1 MVGNLNP
8 PVSQCLK
15 FTKKSLISQIFDF
28 SRQNYEVFHFNL
40 WGENSNVML
49 KMRLFL
55 GDFHPLCLFGV
66 WIGNEERRRGWRK
79 IGKIYSKEKY
89 YIAVDKA
96 IHT

>member
-1 MVGNLNP
+1 MGRKFEGN
-8 PVSQCLK
+8 V
-15 FTKKSLISQIFDF
+15 
-28 SRQNYEVFHFNL
+28 
-40 WGENSNVML
+40 ENET
-49 KMRLFL
+49 FL